1 MNGRLLEECV
11 ETMREEGKSLTF
23 GGGNGILGGMKDN
36 LDKTDNE
43 LLGERV
49 EQIVL
54 NETSRLQ
61 KAKRRFLHPAHN
73 HIRSICIIT
82 SQNPFGVKAPRKE
95 NDALAK
101 DLEMRLR
108 VEKFPF
114 YPVRGKYGSVERSYM
129 IFNIGLDDAKLIGHR
144 YDQQSFIYIVVDETG
159 GMEFQLWWKDK
170 ESTLTDDEKKEG
182 KNPESYRWKDMQE
195 RGWFGN
201 GANPPAR
208 ADYRY
213 IESKTRYLPRDP
225 ADPTAYTQ
233 ICKDM
238 SIFIPFDFFKDATSE
253 FNQSIQER
261 CETIPGYERGVDRNI
276 QSGMD
281 SSLTKNTKKMNRWT
295 VVGEADE
302 SLLNYWK
309 GLA

>member
-1 MNGRLLEECV
+1 
-11 ETMREEGKSLTF
+11 
-23 GGGNGILGGMKDN
+23 MKDN

-170 ESTLTDDEKKEG
+170 EST
-182 KNPESYRWKDMQE
+182 R
-195 RGWFGN
+195 
-201 GANPPAR
+201 
-208 ADYRY
+208 
-213 IESKTRYLPRDP
+213 
-225 ADPTAYTQ
+225 
-233 ICKDM
+233 
-238 SIFIPFDFFKDATSE
+238 
-253 FNQSIQER
+253 
-261 CETIPGYERGVDRNI
+261 
-276 QSGMD
+276 QSGLSIYRVEDEVSAARPRRPNCVHPDLQGHVD
-281 SSLTKNTKKMNRWT
+281 SHPF
-295 VVGEADE
+295 
-302 SLLNYWK
+302 
-309 GLA
+309 